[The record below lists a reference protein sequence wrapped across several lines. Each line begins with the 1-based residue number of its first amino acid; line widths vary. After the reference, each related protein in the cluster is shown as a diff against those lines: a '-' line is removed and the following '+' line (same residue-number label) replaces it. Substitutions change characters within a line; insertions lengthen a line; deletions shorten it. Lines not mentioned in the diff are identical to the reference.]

1 MTEHTEPSRR
11 QLLSMIGKVGG
22 AAAMYQA
29 MTALGHAAETQFTGP
44 PVLSGA
50 KKGASVI
57 VLGAGLAGMAAA
69 YELQKA
75 GYSVKILEFQ
85 DRPGGRN
92 YSLRGGDTF
101 TESDGTVQKVQFAPG
116 NYINPGPWRIPHH
129 HKALLHYCRQFGVA
143 LEPFIQ
149 LNHNGF
155 IHSSEAFGG
164 KPMRYK
170 EVATDFKGHTSELLA
185 KAISAKALDD
195 RLTAQDQEKLLE
207 ALRGWG
213 VLDKNMAYSS
223 NLKVSAQRGYD
234 QAPGGG
240 RNGAPTPSQIAKLQ
254 DVLDPQVWTAMSF
267 YFSYVM
273 QTTMFQPVGGMDMIG
288 KAFAKNI
295 GKIVT
300 YNAKATKVA
309 QSDKGVTVSYK
320 DVATGQMHDVSADWC
335 VCTIPLSIISQV
347 DMQVSPALKAA
358 MKAVPYGGHVKIG
371 MEFKRRFW
379 EEDDNIYG
387 GHSFTDQT
395 ITQLSYPNDKMFGR
409 GPAVL
414 LGAFAR
420 DLAGFQLASMT
431 PQQRIETALKQGEV
445 FHPEQYRKEF
455 LNGVSVP
462 WSRVPWILGCTS
474 AWSEENRKAHY
485 KNLVTLDN
493 RVVLAGEH
501 ASYYGGWMEGSILS
515 GIDAIT
521 QIHERAQAA

>member
-1 MTEHTEPSRR
+1 MTDITQPSRR
-11 QLLSMIGKVGG
+11 QLLTLIGKMGG

-44 PVLSGA
+44 PALSGA
-50 KKGASVI
+50 KPGASVV
-57 VLGAGLAGMAAA
+57 VLGAGLAGMTAA
-69 YELQKA
+69 YELEKA

-101 TESDGTVQKVQFAPG
+101 TESDGTVQKVNFAPG
-116 NYINPGPWRIPHH
+116 NYVNPGPWRIPHH
-129 HKALLHYCRQFGVA
+129 HKCLLHYCRQFGVA

-170 EVATDFKGHTSELLA
+170 EVATDFRGHTSELLG
-185 KAISAKALDD
+185 KALNAGS
-195 RLTAQDQEKLLE
+195 LDQSVTKEDKEKLLE
-207 ALRGWG
+207 ALQHWG
-213 VLDKNMAYSS
+213 VLDDKMAYTSS
-223 NLKVSAQRGYD
+223 LHVSSQRGYD
-234 QAPGGG
+234 KAPGGG
-240 RNGAPTPSQIAKLQ
+240 IGGAPTPSQISSLS
-254 DVLDPQVWTAMSF
+254 DVLDPQVWTAMTF
-267 YFSYVM
+267 YFDYVM

-288 KAFAKNI
+288 KAFAKQV
-295 GKIVT
+295 GKLIT
-300 YNAKATKVA
+300 YNAKVTKVA
-309 QSDKGVTVSYK
+309 QTAKGVTVSYK
-320 DVATGQMHDVSADWC
+320 DVPSGKVMTTSADYC

-347 DMQVSPALKAA
+347 EMQVGPKLAAA
-358 MKAVPYGGHVKIG
+358 MKAVPYAGQLKMGL
-371 MEFKRRFW
+371 EFKRRFW

-387 GHSFTDQT
+387 GHSFTDGT
-395 ITQLSYPNDKMFGR
+395 ISQLSYPNQGMFTP

-420 DLAGFQLASMT
+420 NAGAFELTGMT
-431 PQQRIETALKQGEV
+431 PAERIEAALAQGEI
-445 FHPEQYRKEF
+445 FHPQYRKEYM
-455 LNGVSVP
+455 NGVSVP

-474 AWSEENRKAHY
+474 RWSEENRAVHY
-485 KNLVTLDN
+485 QNLVKMDG

-501 ASYYGGWMEGSILS
+501 ASYYGGWMEGSMLS

-521 QIHERAQAA
+521 QIHLAASAA

>member
-1 MTEHTEPSRR
+1 MTEITTPSRR
-11 QLLSMIGKVGG
+11 QLLTLIGKMGG

-29 MTALGHAAETQFTGP
+29 MSALGHAAETQFSGP
-44 PVLSGA
+44 PVLTGA
-50 KKGASVI
+50 KPGASVV
-57 VLGAGLAGMAAA
+57 VLGAGLAGMVAA
-69 YELQKA
+69 YELTKA

-129 HKALLHYCRQFGVA
+129 HRCLLHYCRQFGVA

-155 IHSSEAFGG
+155 IHSGSAFGG

-170 EVATDFKGHTSELLA
+170 EVATDFRGHTSELLG
-185 KAISAKALDD
+185 KALNAGA
-195 RLTAQDQEKLLE
+195 LDQNVSAEDKEKLLE
-207 ALRGWG
+207 ALRNWG
-213 VLDKNMAYSS
+213 LLDNNMAYTSS
-223 NLKVSAQRGYD
+223 VHVSSQRGYD
-234 QAPGGG
+234 QPPGGG
-240 RNGAPTPSQIAKLQ
+240 RNGAPTPSQIAKLG

-267 YFSYVM
+267 YFNYVM

-288 KAFAKNI
+288 KAFAKQV
-295 GKIVT
+295 GKFIT
-300 YNAKATKVA
+300 YNAKVTKVA
-309 QSDKGVTVSYK
+309 QGGDGVTISYK
-320 DVATGQMHDVSADWC
+320 DVPSGKMGSVSADYC

-347 DMQVSPALKAA
+347 EMQVGPKLAAA
-358 MKAVPYGGHVKIG
+358 MKAVPYAGQLKMGL
-371 MEFKRRFW
+371 EFKRRFW

-387 GHSFTDQT
+387 GHSFTDQA
-395 ITQLSYPNDKMFGR
+395 IAQLSYPNDRMFSK

-420 DLAGFQLASMT
+420 DLGAFQLTAMT
-431 PQQRIETALKQGEV
+431 PEQRIEAALKQGEV
-445 FHPEQYRKEF
+445 FHPQYRKEF
-455 LNGVSVP
+455 MNGVSVP

-474 AWSEENRKAHY
+474 RWSEANREKHY
-485 KNLVTLDN
+485 KNLVEMDG

-501 ASYYGGWMEGSILS
+501 ASYYGGWMEGSLLS

-521 QIHERAQAA
+521 QIHERVTAA